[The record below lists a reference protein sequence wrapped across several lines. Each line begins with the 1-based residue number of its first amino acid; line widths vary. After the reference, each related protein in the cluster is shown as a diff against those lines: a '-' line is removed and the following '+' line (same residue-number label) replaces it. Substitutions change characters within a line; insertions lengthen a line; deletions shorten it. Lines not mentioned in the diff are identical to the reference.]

1 MRLLPFLV
9 CEPTPL
15 RRALFLD
22 FDGVLHPA
30 GLTVH
35 DVMQP
40 IERIHARR
48 PDLFCHV
55 AVVDELLRPH
65 PDVEVWV
72 HSGWRLHQPADV
84 ILPLL
89 GPLQSRLR
97 GITSGVS
104 RHASILDAVSTH
116 GIDDYRILD
125 DLPEEFDGT
134 PAELI
139 LCDPALGVSCPT
151 VRGQLVQW
159 LELSPARSRA
169 PGRPGPA

>member
-1 MRLLPFLV
+1 M
-9 CEPTPL
+9 PL

-35 DVMQP
+35 DVRQP
-40 IERIHARR
+40 VDAIRARR

-55 AVVDELLRPH
+55 GLVDELLRPH
-65 PDVEVWV
+65 PDVQVWV
-72 HSGWRLHQPADV
+72 HSGWRLHHPADV

-89 GPLQSRLR
+89 GPLAPRLH
-97 GITSGVS
+97 GITEGVS
-104 RHASILDAVSTH
+104 RHDSIRQAVLAH

-151 VRGQLVQW
+151 VRQRLVEW
-159 LELSPARSRA
+159 LEISPARSRA
-169 PGRPGPA
+169 PGRTGSA